1 MTRLV
6 TSPHIKVAC
15 TSKPPYMH
23 TILGAGGPIAN
34 ELTPILL
41 QHNEPVR
48 LASRRP
54 VTTFANVPWVKT
66 DLTKRSE
73 VMEAVKGASVIY
85 MTAGLTYDKKVW
97 AREWPLI
104 AQNLVA
110 AASETGARLLFFD
123 NVYIYGHVQGP
134 MTENTPH
141 NPSSVKGE
149 IRARIA
155 RTMMDE
161 AQKGNIRLTI
171 ARAADF
177 YGINSPNSVFDS
189 MVLARLAKGQKAM
202 WIGDPAR
209 LHSFTYVPDAARAL
223 YTLVQHPESNGVWH
237 LPTAPALT
245 GLQLME
251 LAAQLFGTKARYT
264 KVSKF
269 LLQFIGLFN
278 KPAGESVEMYYQ
290 NQFDYL
296 FDSSKFENAFGVKP
310 TEYKT
315 GIKECAKKYYGFR
328 F

>member
-1 MTRLV
+1 
-6 TSPHIKVAC
+6 
-15 TSKPPYMH
+15 MH

-54 VTTFANVPWVKT
+54 VTTFPNVPWLKT
-66 DLTKRSE
+66 DLTRRSE

-97 AREWPLI
+97 AEEWPLI

-110 AASETGARLLFFD
+110 AAKETGARLIFFD
-123 NVYIYGHVQGP
+123 NVYMYGHVQGP

-141 NPSSVKGE
+141 RPSSTKGE

-177 YGINSPNSVFDS
+177 YGTNSPNSVMDS
-189 MVLARLAKGQKAM
+189 MVLARLAKGQKAL
-202 WIGDPAR
+202 WIGNPAT

-223 YTLVQHPESNGVWH
+223 YTLVQHPESDGVWH
-237 LPTAPALT
+237 LPTARALT

-251 LAAQLFGTKARYT
+251 MAAQVLGTKARYT
-264 KVSKF
+264 KVSRF
-269 LLQFIGLFN
+269 MLQLMGLFN

-290 NQFDYL
+290 NQYDYV
-296 FDSSKFENAFGVKP
+296 FDSSKFEKTFGAKP
-310 TEYKT
+310 TEYRD
-315 GIKECAKKYYGFR
+315 GIRECARKYYGIR
-328 F
+328 D

>member
-1 MTRLV
+1 
-6 TSPHIKVAC
+6 
-15 TSKPPYMH
+15 MH

-41 QHNEPVR
+41 RHNEPVR

-54 VTTFANVPWVKT
+54 VTTFSSVPWVRT
-66 DLTKRSE
+66 DLKKRSE
-73 VMEAVKGASVIY
+73 VMEAVKGATVIY

-97 AREWPLI
+97 AEEWPLI
-104 AQNLVA
+104 TQNLVA
-110 AASETGARLLFFD
+110 AAKETGARLLFFD
-123 NVYIYGHVQGP
+123 NVYLYGRVQGP

-161 AQKGNIRLTI
+161 AGKGNIRLTI

-177 YGINSPNSVFDS
+177 YGTNSPNSVMDS
-189 MVLARLAKGQKAM
+189 MVLARLARGGKAL
-202 WIGDPAR
+202 WIGDPSR

-223 YTLVQHPESNGVWH
+223 YTLVQHPESDGVWH

-251 LAAQLFGTKARYT
+251 MAAQVFGSKMRYT
-264 KVSKF
+264 RVSPF
-269 LLQFIGLFN
+269 LLKLIGLFN

-290 NQFDYL
+290 NQYDYI
-296 FDSSKFENAFGVKP
+296 FDSSKFEKTFGVKP
-310 TEYKT
+310 TEYRA
-315 GIKECAKKYYGFR
+315 GIRECAQKYYGFR